1 MPVYVFRPV
10 GALLVN
16 TTSTL
21 EPCVCGSPWMY
32 ERNVCQVS
40 ASDTAARICALPHRI
55 QYNRQHRKK
64 STSPSSIFLLCRL
77 VGSGV
82 LGQFSYLV
90 HGQMGHDFVMSGWV
104 NNTAEITVPAPL
116 PVVWELWQDKS
127 RIPTWMPWISSVEP
141 LKNDRSRWLLSTDQF
156 GQHFEFSWVARD
168 LPPGQV
174 TKNTLGIRRRAEQSR
189 GLCSSLVL
197 LASKP
202 APESRSRF
210 VMRCQMCFRAFG
222 SAVSPLVEQVLLA
235 DLQRFSEFA
244 CKVVKALGKQSARE

>member
-21 EPCVCGSPWMY
+21 EPCVCGSRMY

-64 STSPSSIFLLCRL
+64 STSPSSNLPSLSSRGFRSSGTIQLPCSWSN
-77 VGSGV
+77 GSR
-82 LGQFSYLV
+82 
-90 HGQMGHDFVMSGWV
+90 FVMSGWV

-168 LPPGQV
+168 LPPVKLQKIHWESEEGLNNRGAVQFSSSP
-174 TKNTLGIRRRAEQSR
+174 GIETSTRVEIQI
-189 GLCSSLVL
+189 CYEVPDVLV
-197 LASKP
+197 P
-202 APESRSRF
+202 
-210 VMRCQMCFRAFG
+210 FG